1 MLDYKLLEALAA
13 VAQEGG
19 FEKAAAKL
27 RITQSAVSQRVKLLE
42 EQTGQVLMA
51 RAAPPRPTPAGR
63 QMIKHFLQVNRLEG
77 DLKESLDLSGK
88 DLFTTLAL
96 GINGDSLSTWFLP
109 AVRDF
114 LVREHVLLDLRGDDQ
129 DETHKM
135 LRDGEV
141 IGCISVQDRPI
152 QGCLMEYLGQ
162 MDYRLIA
169 SPGFSKKWFPQGLT
183 PETAAKA
190 PFFIFNRKDHLHYKM
205 FPLALG
211 EVPDPLPAHYLPS
224 SEQFV
229 AFIEAG
235 LGYGMLPDQQSR
247 EYLETGRLL
256 DIAHPHKVPV
266 HLYWHCWNLSS
277 ALLDRFTRHLVR
289 ETRKILEPSN
299 Q

>member
-13 VAQEGG
+13 VVQEGG
-19 FEKAAAKL
+19 FEKAAARL
-27 RITQSAVSQRVKLLE
+27 HITQSAVSQRVKLLE
-42 EQTGQVLMA
+42 DQAGQVLMV
-51 RAAPPRPTPAGR
+51 RTSPPRATPAGR
-63 QMIKHFLQVNRLEG
+63 QMIKHYLQVNRLEE
-77 DLKESLDLSGK
+77 DLKESLDLTGQ
-88 DLFTTLAL
+88 DVFTTLAL

-114 LVREHVLLDLRGDDQ
+114 LIRERLLLDLRGDDQ

-141 IGCISVQDRPI
+141 IGCISVQDRPM
-152 QGCLMEYLGQ
+152 QGCLMEYLGR

-169 SPGFSKKWFPQGLT
+169 SPEYAAKWFPEGMNL
-183 PETAAKA
+183 ESASKA

-211 EVPDPLPAHYLPS
+211 EVPTPLPAHYLPS

-229 AFIEAG
+229 SFIEAG
-235 LGYGMLPDQQSR
+235 LGYGMLPDQQSK
-247 EYLETGRLL
+247 ELLEAGLL
-256 DIAHPHKVPV
+256 VDLAPSHIVPV

-277 ALLDRFTRHLVR
+277 ALLERFTRHLVR
-289 ETRKILEPSN
+289 KARRILQQGE
-299 Q
+299 